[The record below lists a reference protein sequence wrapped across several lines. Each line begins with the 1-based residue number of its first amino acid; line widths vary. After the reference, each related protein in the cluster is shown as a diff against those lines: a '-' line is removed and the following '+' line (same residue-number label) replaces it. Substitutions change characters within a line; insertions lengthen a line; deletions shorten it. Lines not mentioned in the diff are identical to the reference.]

1 MVIETAIAF
10 ASIVRLVDPSLSPM
24 ACLKLSSPLAPN
36 NVVRDRYDEGVI
48 CATLRWEGRRPS
60 MKISNVADLIVE
72 TLQQAGVKR
81 IFGVV
86 GDSLNG
92 LTEALR
98 RRETLE
104 WVHVRHEEVA
114 AFAASGEAQMTGALA
129 VCAGSCGPGNLHLI
143 NGLFDAHRTRT
154 PVLAIAAQIPS
165 GEIGGGY
172 FQETHPQ
179 ILFRECSHYCE
190 LVSDVS
196 QLPYVLENAIRA
208 AIGQRGVAVVV
219 IPGDVALRPAPSR
232 GISPNLGLLPAAPVV
247 RPAPRELGALAKMLN
262 EAKRVTLFC
271 GRGCAGAH
279 PLLMRLAET
288 LKSPIVHAL
297 GGKEHVEYDNPYDV
311 GMTGFIGFSSGY
323 AAMHACDVL
332 LMLGTDF
339 PYKQFLPQDARI
351 AQVDIRAE
359 NLGRRCK
366 LDLGLIGDVGATIE
380 ALLPQLAAKAEQR
393 HLDESVAHYK
403 KARQGLDE
411 LAKGTPGNKPIHPQY
426 LARIVSEAAADDA
439 VFTADVGTPTIWAA
453 RYLKMN
459 GRRRLIGSWV
469 HGSMA
474 NAMAHGIGVQA
485 AQPGRQVVS
494 LSGDGGFTMLMG
506 DLITLTQMALP
517 LKVVIFNN
525 GVLGFVALEM
535 KAAGFV
541 DSGVALKNPNFAAM
555 ATAMGIHAAR
565 VEDPGDL
572 PAAVEA
578 MFAHDGPALL
588 DVVTATQ
595 ELSMPPT
602 INAEE
607 IKGFSLWALR
617 AVMSG
622 RGDAV
627 LDLAKTN
634 LLPR

>member
-1 MVIETAIAF
+1 LQYTGVSPDRRSDGVNSLNPSGSEFWEKCMAI
-10 ASIVRLVDPSLSPM
+10 
-24 ACLKLSSPLAPN
+24 N
-36 NVVRDRYDEGVI
+36 
-48 CATLRWEGRRPS
+48 
-60 MKISNVADLIVE
+60 NVADLLVA
-72 TLQQAGVKR
+72 TLEQAGVKR
-81 IFGVV
+81 IYGIV

-98 RRETLE
+98 RRGTIQ
-104 WVHVRHEEVA
+104 WIHVRHEEVA
-114 AFAASGEAQMTGALA
+114 AFAAAGEAAMTGALA

-143 NGLFDAHRTRT
+143 NGLFDAHRSRV

-165 GEIGGGY
+165 AEIGGGY

-179 ILFRECSHYCE
+179 NLFQECSHYCE
-190 LVSDVS
+190 LISDAS

-208 AIGQRGVAVVV
+208 AVGQRGVSVVA
-219 IPGDVALRPAPSR
+219 IPGDVAFRAPPKRALS
-232 GISPNLGLLPAAPVV
+232 
-247 RPAPRELGALAKMLN
+247 APRTLALAPPRITPDVEQLQALAAMLN
-262 EAKRVTLFC
+262 DGGNVTLFC

-279 PLLMRLAET
+279 AELIKLCET
-288 LKSPIVHAL
+288 LKSPMVHAL

-339 PYKQFLPQDARI
+339 PYKQFLPTDCEV
-351 AQVDIRAE
+351 AQVDIRPE

-366 LDLGLIGDVGATIE
+366 LDLGLVGDVKSTIE
-380 ALLPQLAAKAEQR
+380 ALLPLLKPKSERR
-393 HLDESVAHYK
+393 HLDNAVAHYK
-403 KARQGLDE
+403 KAREGLDQ
-411 LAKGTPGNKPIHPQY
+411 LAQGTPGRKPIHPQY
-426 LARIVSEAAADDA
+426 LARVISEQASDDA
-439 VFTADVGTPTIWAA
+439 VFTFDVGTPTIWAA

-459 GRRRLIGSWV
+459 GRRRMIGSLV

-474 NAMAHGIGVQA
+474 NAMPQAMGVQA
-485 AQPGRQVVS
+485 SHPGRQVIS

-506 DLITLTQMALP
+506 DLITLTQMKLP
-517 LKVVIFNN
+517 VKVVIFNN

-541 DSGVALKNPNFAAM
+541 DTNVSLENPDFAAM
-555 ATAMGIHAAR
+555 AKAMGIFARR

-572 PAAVEA
+572 PGA
-578 MFAHDGPALL
+578 MKEMLAHDGPALL
-588 DVVTATQ
+588 DVITAKQ

-602 INAEE
+602 ITAEE
-607 IKGFSLWALR
+607 VKGFSLWFVR

-622 RGDAV
+622 RGDEV
-627 LDLAKTN
+627 IDLAKTN